1 MEDIIFLSDDEK
13 VQKLV
18 ADVKHKFSIFSI
30 SNTLFPKNEIS
41 DSELKSFFE
50 KISDRT
56 TKILNA
62 PNGTISKIVN
72 NQVLQSTYSYSV
84 STSQSSTL
92 DDLAKSVIGYLKDT
106 EVIGFYDLTYDPNSK
121 RYNIRLYKF
130 EDDLRLK
137 AIKREKKIDDLLDNN
152 IVFF

>member
-1 MEDIIFLSDDEK
+1 MEDITFLSDDEK

-62 PNGTISKIVN
+62 PNGTLSKIVGS
-72 NQVLQSTYSYSV
+72 QVLQNTYSV

-92 DDLAKSVIGYLKDT
+92 DDLAQSVIGYLKDV
-106 EVIGFYDLTYDPNSK
+106 EVIGFYDLTYDPNTS

-137 AIKREKKIDDLLDNN
+137 SIKREEKIDDILKDNN
-152 IVFF
+152 IGFF

>member
-1 MEDIIFLSDDEK
+1 MEYITFLSDDEK

-18 ADVKHKFSIFSI
+18 ADVKHKVSIFSI

-62 PNGTISKIVN
+62 PSGTITKVIN
-72 NQVLQSTYSYSV
+72 NQIEQITYSVLSNMNI
-84 STSQSSTL
+84 TL
-92 DDLAKSVIGYLKDT
+92 EGLVDTTLKYLQET
-106 EVIGFYDLTYDPNSK
+106 EVIAFYDLTYDPNIS
-121 RYNIRLYKF
+121 RYSIRLYKF

-137 AIKREKKIDDLLDNN
+137 AIKREKKIDDLLNDKP
-152 IVFF
+152 IF

>member
-1 MEDIIFLSDDEK
+1 MEDITFLSDDEK

-18 ADVKHKFSIFSI
+18 ADVKHKFNLFSV

-62 PNGTISKIVN
+62 PTGTITKLVN
-72 NQVLQSTYSYSV
+72 NQLEQTTYTVMSNMNI
-84 STSQSSTL
+84 TL
-92 DDLAKSVIGYLKDT
+92 DGLVNDVIKYLQES
-106 EVIGFYDLTYDPNSK
+106 EVIAFYNLTYDPNTN
-121 RYNIRLYKF
+121 RYSIRLYKF

-137 AIKREKKIDDLLDNN
+137 AIKREKKIDDLLDKP
-152 IVFF
+152 IF

>member
-1 MEDIIFLSDDEK
+1 MEDITFLSDDEK

-18 ADVKHKFSIFSI
+18 ADVKHKFNVFSV

-62 PNGTISKIVN
+62 PNGFLSKIVN
-72 NQVLQSTYSYSV
+72 NQVLQNTYSV

-92 DDLAKSVIGYLKDT
+92 DDLAQSVIGYLKDV
-106 EVIGFYDLTYDPNSK
+106 EVIGFYDLTYDPNIS

-152 IVFF
+152 IGFF

>member
-1 MEDIIFLSDDEK
+1 MEDITFLSDDEK

-18 ADVKHKFSIFSI
+18 ADVKHKFSVFSV

-41 DSELKSFFE
+41 DTDLKIFFE

-62 PNGTISKIVN
+62 PNGILTKVVGS
-72 NQVLQSTYSYSV
+72 QVLQNTYSV
-84 STSQSSTL
+84 VTSQNSTL
-92 DDLAKSVIGYLKDT
+92 DELAQSVIGYLKDV
-106 EVIGFYDLTYDPNSK
+106 EVIGFYDLTYDPNTS

-130 EDDLRLK
+130 EDELRLK
-137 AIKREKKIDDLLDNN
+137 AITRENKIDDILKDNN
-152 IVFF
+152 IGFF

>member
-1 MEDIIFLSDDEK
+1 MEDITFLSDEEK
-13 VQKLV
+13 VEKLV
-18 ADVKHKFSIFSI
+18 VDVKHKFHTFSV

-41 DSELKSFFE
+41 DTELKSFFE

-62 PNGTISKIVN
+62 PSGTFNKIVN
-72 NQVLQSTYSYSV
+72 GQLESFTYNV

-92 DDLAKSVIGYLKDT
+92 DDLAKIVIGYLKDI
-106 EVIGFYDLTYDPNSK
+106 EVIGFYNLTYDPNTN
-121 RYNIRLYKF
+121 RYNIRLYKY

-137 AIKREKKIDDLLDNN
+137 AIKREKKIDDLLNDKP
-152 IVFF
+152 VF

>member
-1 MEDIIFLSDDEK
+1 MEDITFLSDDEK

-18 ADVKHKFSIFSI
+18 ADVKHKFNLFSV

-41 DSELKSFFE
+41 DSDLRNFFE
-50 KISDRT
+50 KIVDRT

-62 PNGTISKIVN
+62 PTGTFNKIVN
-72 NQVLQSTYSYSV
+72 NQSESFTYMV

-92 DDLAKSVIGYLKDT
+92 DDLSKIVIGYLKDS
-106 EVIGFYDLTYDPNSK
+106 EVIGFYDLTYDPNSS
-121 RYNIRLYKF
+121 RYNIRLYKY

-137 AIKREKKIDDLLDNN
+137 AIKREKKIDDLLDK
-152 IVFF
+152 

>member
-1 MEDIIFLSDDEK
+1 MEDITFLSDDEK

-18 ADVKHKFSIFSI
+18 TDVKHKFNLFSV

-41 DSELKSFFE
+41 DSDLRKFFE
-50 KISDRT
+50 KIADRT

-62 PNGTISKIVN
+62 PTGTFNIIVN
-72 NQVLQSTYSYSV
+72 NQSESFTYMV
-84 STSQSSTL
+84 STLQSSTL
-92 DDLAKSVIGYLKDT
+92 DDLAQIVIGYLKDA
-106 EVIGFYDLTYDPNSK
+106 EVFGFWDLTYDPNSS
-121 RYNIRLYKF
+121 RYNIRLFRF

-152 IVFF
+152 IGFF

>member
-1 MEDIIFLSDDEK
+1 MEDITFLSDDEK

-50 KISDRT
+50 NISDRT

-62 PNGTISKIVN
+62 PNGTLSKILGS
-72 NQVLQSTYSYSV
+72 QVLQNTYSV

-92 DDLAKSVIGYLKDT
+92 DDLAQNVIGYLKDT
-106 EVIGFYDLTYDPNSK
+106 EVIGFYDLTYDPNTS

-130 EDDLRLK
+130 EDELRLK
-137 AIKREKKIDDLLDNN
+137 SIKREKKIDDLLDNN
-152 IVFF
+152 IGFF

>member
-1 MEDIIFLSDDEK
+1 MEDITFLSDDEK

-18 ADVKHKFSIFSI
+18 DDVKHKFNVFSV

-62 PNGTISKIVN
+62 PNGTLSKILGS
-72 NQVLQSTYSYSV
+72 QVLQNTYSV

-92 DDLAKSVIGYLKDT
+92 DDLAQNVIGYLKDT
-106 EVIGFYDLTYDPNSK
+106 EVIGFYDLTYDPNTS

-130 EDDLRLK
+130 EDELRLK
-137 AIKREKKIDDLLDNN
+137 SIKREKKIDDLLDNN
-152 IVFF
+152 IGFF

>member
-1 MEDIIFLSDDEK
+1 MEDITFLSDDEK

-18 ADVKHKFSIFSI
+18 ADVKHKFNLFSV

-41 DSELKSFFE
+41 DSDLISFFE
-50 KISDRT
+50 KIADRT

-62 PNGTISKIVN
+62 PTGTFNKIVN
-72 NQVLQSTYSYSV
+72 NQLESFTYTV

-92 DDLAKSVIGYLKDT
+92 DDLAQIVIGYLKDT
-106 EVIGFYDLTYDPNSK
+106 EVFGFYDLTYDPNSS
-121 RYNIRLYKF
+121 RYNIRLYKY

-137 AIKREKKIDDLLDNN
+137 AIKREKKIDDLLNDKP
-152 IVFF
+152 VF

>member
-1 MEDIIFLSDDEK
+1 MEDLTFLSDDEK

-18 ADVKHKFSIFSI
+18 SDVKHKFNIFSI

-41 DSELKSFFE
+41 DSDLRNFFE
-50 KISDRT
+50 KIADRT

-62 PNGTISKIVN
+62 PTGTFNKNVNGQLESF
-72 NQVLQSTYSYSV
+72 QYMV

-92 DDLAKSVIGYLKDT
+92 DDLANIVIGYLKDN
-106 EVIGFYDLTYDPNSK
+106 EVFGIYNLTYDPNSSK
-121 RYNIRLYKF
+121 YNIRLFRF

-137 AIKREKKIDDLLDNN
+137 SIKRDQKIDELLDDK
-152 IVFF
+152 

>member
-1 MEDIIFLSDDEK
+1 MEDITFLSDDEK

-18 ADVKHKFSIFSI
+18 DDVKHKFSIFSI

-50 KISDRT
+50 NISDRT

-62 PNGTISKIVN
+62 PNGTLSKIVGS
-72 NQVLQSTYSYSV
+72 QVLQNTYSV

-92 DDLAKSVIGYLKDT
+92 DDLAQSVIGYLKDA
-106 EVIGFYDLTYDPNSK
+106 EVIGFYDLTYDPNTS

-130 EDDLRLK
+130 EDELRLK
-137 AIKREKKIDDLLDNN
+137 SIKREKKIDDLLDNN
-152 IVFF
+152 IGFF

>member
-1 MEDIIFLSDDEK
+1 MEDITFLSDDEK

-62 PNGTISKIVN
+62 PNGTLSKIVGS
-72 NQVLQSTYSYSV
+72 QVLQNTYSV

-92 DDLAKSVIGYLKDT
+92 DDLAQSVIGYLKDV
-106 EVIGFYDLTYDPNSK
+106 EVIGFYDLTYDPNTS

-130 EDDLRLK
+130 EDELRLK
-137 AIKREKKIDDLLDNN
+137 AITRENKIDDILKDNN
-152 IVFF
+152 IGFF

>member
-1 MEDIIFLSDDEK
+1 MEDITFLSDDEK

-18 ADVKHKFSIFSI
+18 DDVKHKFNVFSV

-62 PNGTISKIVN
+62 PNGTLSKILGS
-72 NQVLQSTYSYSV
+72 QVLQNTYSV

-92 DDLAKSVIGYLKDT
+92 DDLAQSVIGYLKDA
-106 EVIGFYDLTYDPNSK
+106 EVIGFYDLTYDPNTS

-130 EDDLRLK
+130 EDELRLK
-137 AIKREKKIDDLLDNN
+137 SIKREKKIDDLLDNN
-152 IVFF
+152 IGFF

>member
-1 MEDIIFLSDDEK
+1 MEDITFLSDDEK

-18 ADVKHKFSIFSI
+18 ADVKHKFSVFSV

-62 PNGTISKIVN
+62 PNGTLSKIVGS
-72 NQVLQSTYSYSV
+72 QVLQNTYSV

-92 DDLAKSVIGYLKDT
+92 DDLAQSVIGYLKDV
-106 EVIGFYDLTYDPNSK
+106 EVIGFYDLTYDPNTS

-137 AIKREKKIDDLLDNN
+137 SIKREEKIDDILKDNN
-152 IVFF
+152 IGFF

>member
-1 MEDIIFLSDDEK
+1 MEDITYLSDDEK

-18 ADVKHKFSIFSI
+18 SDVKHKFGIFSV

-50 KISDRT
+50 KISDRA

-62 PNGTISKIVN
+62 PSGTFNKIVN
-72 NQVLQSTYSYSV
+72 GQLESFTYTV

-92 DDLAKSVIGYLKDT
+92 DDLAKIVIDYLKDI
-106 EVIGFYDLTYDPNSK
+106 EVFGIYDLTYDPNSS

-130 EDDLRLK
+130 EDELRLK
-137 AIKREKKIDDLLDNN
+137 SITREKKIDDLLNDKP
-152 IVFF
+152 IF

>member
-1 MEDIIFLSDDEK
+1 MEDITFLSDDEK

-18 ADVKHKFSIFSI
+18 ADVKHKFNIFSV

-62 PNGTISKIVN
+62 PSGTISKIVGS
-72 NQVLQSTYSYSV
+72 QVLQNTYSV
-84 STSQSSTL
+84 TTSQSSTL
-92 DDLAKSVIGYLKDT
+92 DDLAQSVIGYLKDA
-106 EVIGFYDLTYDPNSK
+106 EVIGFYDLTYDPNTS
-121 RYNIRLYKF
+121 RYNIRLYKY
-130 EDDLRLK
+130 EDELRLK
-137 AIKREKKIDDLLDNN
+137 AIKRENKIDDILKDNN
-152 IVFF
+152 IGYF